1 MKFLSETKAFDILQL
16 IKWNFQSYIA
26 EKYEN
31 RAKNCQICET
41 PGACCMDAHFV
52 NVHISRLEAA
62 AIRNAVRKLPD
73 QQQKATYRRVENAI
87 EKYSLT
93 AEGDT
98 FEKTYA
104 CPLFEPKIGCLV
116 HSTGKPLPC
125 IAHACYEKPEDLPP
139 DNLQIEQ
146 EVSVDDLNL
155 RTYGRRQP
163 WLPLPVAIRPPALP
177 SK

>member
-1 MKFLSETKAFDILQL
+1 MKLLSETKALEILHR
-16 IKWNFQSYIA
+16 IKSDFQSYIA

-52 NVHISRLEAA
+52 NVHISRLEAT

-73 QQQKATYRRVENAI
+73 QQQNAIYRRVENAI

-98 FEKTYA
+98 FAKTYA
-104 CPLFEPKIGCLV
+104 CPLFE
-116 HSTGKPLPC
+116 
-125 IAHACYEKPEDLPP
+125 
-139 DNLQIEQ
+139 
-146 EVSVDDLNL
+146 
-155 RTYGRRQP
+155 
-163 WLPLPVAIRPPALP
+163 
-177 SK
+177 